1 MTNLLATRNQVK
13 RRIALGLKSATA
25 AEDDR
30 PRGGSDMRLLYPT
43 IPMLILASCSVIW
56 AASSEEEG
64 EEDAS
69 KSAGGSEESAGKAE
83 KQQKQHEQGIRLV
96 SFDTVDKDIAIGLDY
111 LLPFIKVPVKR
122 KRHGPPRVS

>member
-1 MTNLLATRNQVK
+1 
-13 RRIALGLKSATA
+13 
-25 AEDDR
+25 
-30 PRGGSDMRLLYPT
+30 
-43 IPMLILASCSVIW
+43 MLILASCSVIW

-69 KSAGGSEESAGKAE
+69 KSAGGSEEPDGKTE
-83 KQQKQHEQGIRLV
+83 KQYQQGVRLV

-111 LLPFIKVPVKR
+111 LLPFVKVPVKR